1 MMLEHLGEGQAALD
15 IQKTVMKTIA
25 LGKVNTP
32 GMGERIRPMKSVM
45 HSRKPFSMNRLKETL
60 SRPAKAG

>member
-1 MMLEHLGEGQAALD
+1 MASYR
-15 IQKTVMKTIA
+15 IA
-25 LGKVNTP
+25 IIPGDGFGNEVASEVNTP